1 MEVLL
6 LTTFF
11 ITVLVLFIAGK
22 DDFGRTENKLIIKE
36 SGEIKKEVNIESTV
50 EVKRA
55 KGKVPEKRAKGK
67 VPEKR
72 AKGKVPVKR
81 AKEFA
86 SGVESGVKTAV
97 KFAKDVKKVVSEEA
111 QEDLEI

>member
-6 LTTFF
+6 LTIFF

-36 SGEIKKEVNIESTV
+36 SGEVKKEINIEPKV

-55 KGKVPEKRAKGK
+55 KGKL
-67 VPEKR
+67 
-72 AKGKVPVKR
+72 
-81 AKEFA
+81 
-86 SGVESGVKTAV
+86 S
-97 KFAKDVKKVVSEEA
+97 
-111 QEDLEI
+111 

>member
-6 LTTFF
+6 LTIFF
-11 ITVLVLFIAGK
+11 ITVLLLFIAGK

-36 SGEIKKEVNIESTV
+36 SGEVKKEVNIEPKV

-55 KGKVPEKRAKGK
+55 KGKLTKKQ
-67 VPEKR
+67 
-72 AKGKVPVKR
+72 

-86 SGVESGVKTAV
+86 SGVGSGVKTAV
-97 KFAKDVKKVVSEEA
+97 KFAKDVKKVVSEKKPDE
-111 QEDLEI
+111 

>member
-6 LTTFF
+6 LTIFF
-11 ITVLVLFIAGK
+11 ITLLLLFIAGK

-36 SGEIKKEVNIESTV
+36 SGEVKQEVNIEPKV

-55 KGKVPEKRAKGK
+55 KGKLTKKQ
-67 VPEKR
+67 
-72 AKGKVPVKR
+72 

-86 SGVESGVKTAV
+86 SGVESGLKTAV
-97 KFAKDVKKVVSEEA
+97 KFAKDVKKVVSEKNPAE
-111 QEDLEI
+111 

>member
-1 MEVLL
+1 MEVFL
-6 LTTFF
+6 LTIFF

-36 SGEIKKEVNIESTV
+36 SGEIKKEVNIEPKV
-50 EVKRA
+50 EV
-55 KGKVPEKRAKGK
+55 
-67 VPEKR
+67 KR

>member
-36 SGEIKKEVNIESTV
+36 SGEVKKEVTIEPKV

-55 KGKVPEKRAKGK
+55 KGTVTKKQ
-67 VPEKR
+67 
-72 AKGKVPVKR
+72 

-97 KFAKDVKKVVSEEA
+97 KFAKDVKKVVSEKNPAE
-111 QEDLEI
+111 

>member
-1 MEVLL
+1 MEVFL
-6 LTTFF
+6 LTIFF
-11 ITVLVLFIAGK
+11 ITVLVLFISGK
-22 DDFGRTENKLIIKE
+22 DDFGRIENKLIIKE

-50 EVKRA
+50 EV
-55 KGKVPEKRAKGK
+55 KRAKGK

>member
-1 MEVLL
+1 MEVFL
-6 LTTFF
+6 LTIFF
-11 ITVLVLFIAGK
+11 ITVFVLFFSGK

-36 SGEIKKEVNIESTV
+36 SGEIKKEVNIEPKV

-67 VPEKR
+67 VP
-72 AKGKVPVKR
+72 GKR

-97 KFAKDVKKVVSEEA
+97 NFAKDVKKVVSEED
-111 QEDLEI
+111 QEDLEY

>member
-11 ITVLVLFIAGK
+11 ITALVLFIAGK

-36 SGEIKKEVNIESTV
+36 SGEFKKEVNIEPKV

-55 KGKVPEKRAKGK
+55 KGKLTKKQ
-67 VPEKR
+67 
-72 AKGKVPVKR
+72 

-86 SGVESGVKTAV
+86 SGVGSGVKTAV
-97 KFAKDVKKVVSEEA
+97 KFAKDVKKVVSDKNPAE
-111 QEDLEI
+111 

>member
-6 LTTFF
+6 LTIFF

-36 SGEIKKEVNIESTV
+36 SGEVKKEVNIESTV

-55 KGKVPEKRAKGK
+55 KGKVPEN
-67 VPEKR
+67 
-72 AKGKVPVKR
+72 R

-86 SGVESGVKTAV
+86 SGVNSGVKTAV
-97 KFAKDVKKVVSEEA
+97 EFAKDVKKVVSEES
-111 QEDLEI
+111 QEDLEL

>member
-6 LTTFF
+6 LTVFF

-36 SGEIKKEVNIESTV
+36 SGEVKKEVNIEPKV

-55 KGKVPEKRAKGK
+55 KGKLTKKQ
-67 VPEKR
+67 
-72 AKGKVPVKR
+72 

-86 SGVESGVKTAV
+86 SGVGSGVKTAV
-97 KFAKDVKKVVSEEA
+97 KFAKDVKKVVSEKPPAE
-111 QEDLEI
+111 

>member
-6 LTTFF
+6 LTIFF
-11 ITVLVLFIAGK
+11 ITVVLLFIAGK

-36 SGEIKKEVNIESTV
+36 SGEVKKEVNIKPKV
-50 EVKRA
+50 ELKRA
-55 KGKVPEKRAKGK
+55 NGKLTKKQ
-67 VPEKR
+67 
-72 AKGKVPVKR
+72 

-97 KFAKDVKKVVSEEA
+97 KFAKDVKKVVSEKKPAE
-111 QEDLEI
+111 

>member
-1 MEVLL
+1 MEVFL
-6 LTTFF
+6 LTLFF
-11 ITVLVLFIAGK
+11 ITVLVLFISGK

-36 SGEIKKEVNIESTV
+36 SGEVKKEINIAPKV

-55 KGKVPEKRAKGK
+55 KGKLTEKQ
-67 VPEKR
+67 
-72 AKGKVPVKR
+72 

-97 KFAKDVKKVVSEEA
+97 KFAKDVKKVVSEKTPTE
-111 QEDLEI
+111 

>member
-6 LTTFF
+6 LTIFF
-11 ITVLVLFIAGK
+11 ITVRVLFIAGK
-22 DDFGRTENKLIIKE
+22 DDFGRTENKLISKE
-36 SGEIKKEVNIESTV
+36 SGEGKKEVNIKPKV
-50 EVKRA
+50 EV
-55 KGKVPEKRAKGK
+55 KRAKGK

-97 KFAKDVKKVVSEEA
+97 KFAKDVKKVVSDKNPAE
-111 QEDLEI
+111 